1 MVKIPIRLLNLN
13 DNGFHLL
20 VEVVVFDHPF
30 VAVLDTGA
38 SHTVFDK
45 ETVEQYLS
53 DDIHLLDTE
62 LKSTGLGTNSM
73 QSYSLVVPDLQIGLN
88 PDQALHLKKYE
99 VAVLDLSSI
108 NYAYRQMDLEPVIG
122 VIGGDIMNNYG
133 GIINYRKLT
142 LTLRERRYKKSVP
155 NV

>member
-13 DNGFHLL
+13 DSGFHLL
-20 VEVVVFDHPF
+20 VEVVVFDRPF

-73 QSYSLVVPDLQIGLN
+73 QSYSLVVPDLQIGPD
-88 PDQALHLKKYE
+88 PDQALHLTKYE

-108 NYAYRQMDLEPVIG
+108 NYAYRQMDFEPVIG
-122 VIGGDIMNNYG
+122 VIGGDIMNDYG

-142 LTLRERRYKKSVP
+142 LTLRERKYKRSVP
-155 NV
+155 NI

>member
-108 NYAYRQMDLEPVIG
+108 NYAYRQMDLE
-122 VIGGDIMNNYG
+122 
-133 GIINYRKLT
+133 
-142 LTLRERRYKKSVP
+142 
-155 NV
+155 